1 MFIWGVYTMKI
12 LHCDELNQAQS
23 EIGHE
28 ESLKGANLNL
38 DCDTNSSE
46 QIEEDSVGSKSY
58 KSKILLGV
66 IGISCFIFSVI
77 LMALNIR
84 DVGLVTLFA
93 AACLIDIAIVM
104 APDYKTQHTRT
115 TSKVNESNNKSI
127 K

>member
-1 MFIWGVYTMKI
+1 MKI

-46 QIEEDSVGSKSY
+46 QIEEDPVGSKSY

-84 DVGLVTLFA
+84 DVGLITLFA

>member
-1 MFIWGVYTMKI
+1 MKT

-23 EIGHE
+23 EIDHE

-38 DCDTNSSE
+38 ACDIDGSE
-46 QIEEDSVGSKSY
+46 QIEEDSVGCKSY
-58 KSKILLGV
+58 KSKIILGV
-66 IGISCFIFSVI
+66 IGLSCFILSVI

-84 DVGLVTLFA
+84 DVGIITLFA

-104 APDYKTQHTRT
+104 KPDYKTQHTRT

-127 K
+127 R